1 MSKCGIFNNFTK
13 VCEVDDGKG
22 MCRHRNDCDVLPI
35 LKLLAE
41 AKEVGPPVA
50 ILPIIPASDKEQ
62 VTFWI
67 RR

>member
-41 AKEVGPPVA
+41 AKAVDPPEVKPDEYHRG
-50 ILPIIPASDKEQ
+50 LEQ

>member
-41 AKEVGPPVA
+41 AKAVDRVMVNN
-50 ILPIIPASDKEQ
+50 LPENIWSQ

>member
-41 AKEVGPPVA
+41 AKEVDKTESAGFVD
-50 ILPIIPASDKEQ
+50 SDGWEY
-62 VTFWI
+62 FSLRI